1 MSFSSYGHFW
11 YSEKQRR
18 VGQLLGSR
26 EGWNYALIDG
36 REVRYTEWTDCT
48 KDKSNWDDAIYLGY
62 GRYSGYREKS
72 SRWDNLTNRE
82 FLTKYFNPFKI
93 EEQRLKDW
101 VDLATRICIEEGT
114 NLNLK
119 STTTCGTQE
128 VDMNERMTRKELT
141 EKVRELE
148 RELGRRL
155 FDIKDLR
162 QRLNLQLAKIEDLED
177 DRVSFKR
184 FQALIEFL
192 GLESQYVCGTEGRY
206 EFSKK
211 KVRKPYTRK

>member
-1 MSFSSYGHFW
+1 MNSKDLVR
-11 YSEKQRR
+11 EIRAINDER
-18 VGQLLGSR
+18 V
-26 EGWNYALIDG
+26 
-36 REVRYTEWTDCT
+36 
-48 KDKSNWDDAIYLGY
+48 
-62 GRYSGYREKS
+62 
-72 SRWDNLTNRE
+72 DNLLRCGYIEGIMNA
-82 FLTKYFNPFKI
+82 YSFKA
-93 EEQRLKDW
+93 LG
-101 VDLATRICIEEGT
+101 GT
-114 NLNLK
+114 NVFKEDN
-119 STTTCGTQE
+119 
-128 VDMNERMTRKELT
+128 MNERMTRKELT
-141 EKVRELE
+141 AKVRELE